1 MSSVRQ
7 RPVPVV
13 PGYPP
18 AELVQLLVLVLALP
32 PIILLRELQVRSRAP
47 LVPGPVPAETTAFT
61 S

>member
-1 MSSVRQ
+1 M
-7 RPVPVV
+7 V